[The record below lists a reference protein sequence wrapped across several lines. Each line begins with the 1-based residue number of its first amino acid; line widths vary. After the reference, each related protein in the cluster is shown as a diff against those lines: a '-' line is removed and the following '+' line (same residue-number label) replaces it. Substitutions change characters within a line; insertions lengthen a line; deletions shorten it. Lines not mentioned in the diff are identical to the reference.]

1 MYGFPTARCRYYSY
15 PVNGAREC
23 MHKRVKTVVE
33 NSLASCAREGSD
45 VMREPFYLCILLRVE
60 PPSARGTRPNLGR

>member
-1 MYGFPTARCRYYSY
+1 
-15 PVNGAREC
+15 